1 MRTTGKASKP
11 SMKSILCAA
20 LLLLLSACGQRDLP
34 SPYHAIDVTWQHT
47 HADFTL
53 FDFNGKPR
61 NLLDFRGKVAVL
73 FFGYTHCPDV
83 CPTTL
88 ADLAQVMRILGPDAK
103 RVQVIF
109 VTLDPERDKPAL
121 LAKYVTSFN
130 PSFLGLYGDAEATQK
145 AAKSFGVNYQKQFDK
160 HGGYTLDHS
169 DGIFLLGT
177 RGKPL
182 LLSRY
187 EEPADQMAQDI
198 RLLLSINQ

>member
-1 MRTTGKASKP
+1 
-11 SMKSILCAA
+11 MKSILCAA
-20 LLLLLSACGQRDLP
+20 LLLLSACGQRDLP

-61 NLLDFRGKVAVL
+61 SLLDFRGKVVVL
-73 FFGYTHCPDV
+73 FFGYTNCPDV

-130 PSFLGLYGDAEATQK
+130 PAFLGLYGDAEATQK
-145 AAKSFGVNYQKQFDK
+145 AAKSFGVNYQKQYDK